1 MAAGGT
7 TTNVATTNPAV
18 PKVAAA
24 NASATDASASGASS
38 VATTT
43 TAAKPKGVATEW
55 IMPIA
60 AVGLIFVMLVPV
72 PSLLLDLLLA
82 LSMTASVLVLLSA
95 IQILRPSQFSVF
107 PSLLLL
113 LTLFRLSLNLASSR
127 RILLHGNEGVSAAG
141 RVIEAFGSFVVGGN
155 YVVGLVI
162 FIALIAIQ
170 YIVVAHGAVRTAEV
184 TARFTLDAMP
194 GKQMAIDADLNAGL
208 INETQARARREQI
221 ARDAEFYGAM
231 DGAARFNQR
240 DAIATILITAINIVA
255 GFLIGVFQL
264 DIPFR
269 EALKTYTVLTV
280 GDGLVTMIPS
290 LLVSMAGGMV
300 VTRAS
305 SDQTLSVDV
314 GRQVLS
320 RRRPLLIA
328 SGVMLSLAAIP
339 GLPKFSF
346 ILLAAGNAFLA
357 WRAPK
362 LTAEALPTPA
372 AEKKLAKDSVEDLLK
387 LDELSLEVGYG
398 LVPLVD
404 QNQGGQLLARV
415 KALRQNL
422 AQQLGFIVPPV
433 HITDNVKLKPREYV
447 VSLRGVEVARWEMFQ
462 DYMMAISSEGSP
474 RPLPG
479 TPTKEPAFGV
489 AAVWIPAALQNQ
501 ALASGYAVVD
511 QTSVLATHLAEI
523 VKQHAYEL
531 LTRQEVKRLL
541 DRLAESHPKLVEELV
556 PKILS
561 LGEVQK
567 VLQQLLRE
575 QVSIRDLPTI
585 LETLLDAA
593 ATTKNPIALIEAVR
607 QGLGRALVRPLLSDN
622 GGLRVVTLDHTLEEE
637 LGRAFSA
644 PQAAVSSTALQPNFS
659 RRILDG
665 LKHLAGEQVSIASPV
680 LLCSTPARYHLKRLL
695 EPFLPK
701 VVVLSPLEVPP
712 VVEVQSVGV
721 LK

>member
-1 MAAGGT
+1 
-7 TTNVATTNPAV
+7 
-18 PKVAAA
+18 
-24 NASATDASASGASS
+24 
-38 VATTT
+38 
-43 TAAKPKGVATEW
+43 
-55 IMPIA
+55 MPIA
-60 AVGLIFVMLVPV
+60 AVGLIFVMLIPL
-72 PSLLLDLLLA
+72 PTFLIDLLLA
-82 LSMTASVLVLLSA
+82 LSLTISVLVLLSA

-127 RILLHGNEGVSAAG
+127 RILLHGNEGAGAAG
-141 RVIEAFGSFVVGGN
+141 HVIEAFGQFVVGGN
-155 YVVGLVI
+155 YVVGFVLFV
-162 FIALIAIQ
+162 ALIAIQ
-170 YIVVAHGAVRTAEV
+170 FLVVSHGAVRTAEV

-208 INETQARARREQI
+208 INEAQARARREQI

-240 DAIATILITAINIVA
+240 DAMATILITAINIIA

-290 LLVSMAGGMV
+290 LLVSMAGGIV

-305 SDQTLSVDV
+305 SDSTLSMDV

-320 RRRPLLIA
+320 RRRPLAIA
-328 SGVMLSLAAIP
+328 SGVMLGLAAIP

-346 ILLAAGNAFLA
+346 FFLAAVTALLA
-357 WRAPK
+357 WRLPK
-362 LTAEALPTPA
+362 SSEEPVLPTAAVGPA
-372 AEKKLAKDSVEDLLK
+372 GKKPAPDSVEEMLK

-398 LVPLVD
+398 LVALVD
-404 QNQGGQLLARV
+404 ENQGGQLLTRV
-415 KALRQNL
+415 RALRQNL

-433 HITDNVKLKPREYV
+433 HITDNVRLKPKEYV
-447 VSLRGVEVARWEMFQ
+447 IALRGSEIARWELYQ
-462 DYMMAISSEGSP
+462 DQLLAISSEGTP

-479 TPTKEPAFGV
+479 IATKEPAFGV
-489 AAVWIPAALQNQ
+489 AALWIPPALQNQ

-511 QTSVLATHLAEI
+511 QTSVLATHLAEV
-523 VKQHAYEL
+523 VKQHAHEL
-531 LTRQEVKRLL
+531 LTRQETKRLL

-556 PKILS
+556 PKLLS

-567 VLQQLLRE
+567 TLQQLLRE
-575 QVSIRDLPTI
+575 QVSIRDLATI

-593 ATTKNPIALIEAVR
+593 PGNKNPVMLVEAAR
-607 QGLGRALVRPLLSDN
+607 QALGRSLVQPLLGAN
-622 GGLRVVTLDHTLEEE
+622 GGLRVVTLDRSLEEE

-644 PQAAVSSTALQPNFS
+644 TAAPGASALQPPFA
-659 RRILDG
+659 RRVVDG
-665 LKHLAGEQVSIASPV
+665 LRRLAGEQVAVATPV
-680 LLCSTPARYHLKRLL
+680 LLCSTPARYYLKRLL

-712 VVEVQSVGV
+712 LVEVHSLGV
-721 LK
+721 LR

>member
-1 MAAGGT
+1 MAVSGAAGET
-7 TTNVATTNPAV
+7 KTAKPTNV
-18 PKVAAA
+18 
-24 NASATDASASGASS
+24 S
-38 VATTT
+38 
-43 TAAKPKGVATEW
+43 EW
-55 IMPIA
+55 IMPVA
-60 AVGLIFVMLVPV
+60 AVALIFVMLVPL
-72 PSLLLDLLLA
+72 PSLLLDVLLA
-82 LSMTASVLVLLSA
+82 LSITAAVLVLLSA

-113 LTLFRLSLNLASSR
+113 MTLFRLSLNLASSR

-155 YVVGLVI
+155 YVVGFVI

-208 INETQARARREQI
+208 INETQARVRREQI

-240 DAIATILITAINIVA
+240 DAIATILITAINIIA

-264 DIPFR
+264 NIPFR

-305 SDQTLSVDV
+305 SDSTLSVDV
-314 GRQVLS
+314 GRQLLA
-320 RRRPLLIA
+320 RRPLLIA
-328 SGVMLSLAAIP
+328 SVVMLSLAAIP

-346 ILLAAGNAFLA
+346 LLLAAGTAFLA

-362 LTAEALPTPA
+362 RSSESAAATV
-372 AEKKLAKDSVEDLLK
+372 AEKKPAKESVEDLLK

-433 HITDNVKLKPREYV
+433 HITDNVRLKAREYV
-447 VSLRGVEVARWEMFQ
+447 IALRGVEIARWEMVQ
-462 DYMMAISSEGSP
+462 DQLMAISSEGSP
-474 RPLPG
+474 RPLAG
-479 TPTKEPAFGV
+479 TPTREPAFGV
-489 AAVWIPAALQNQ
+489 AAIWIAPALQNQ

-511 QTSVLATHLAEI
+511 QTSVLATHLAEV
-523 VKQHAYEL
+523 VKQHAHEL
-531 LTRQEVKRLL
+531 LSRQETKRLL

-575 QVSIRDLPTI
+575 QVSIRDLPGI
-585 LETLLDAA
+585 LETLLDVAPG
-593 ATTKNPIALIEAVR
+593 TKNPVALVESVR
-607 QGLGRALVRPLLSDN
+607 QSLGRALVRPLLSDTGN
-622 GGLRVVTLDHTLEEE
+622 LRVVTLDHALEEE
-637 LGRAFSA
+637 LGRAFAAQTAA
-644 PQAAVSSTALQPNFS
+644 PASITGLQPPFA
-659 RRILDG
+659 RRVLEG
-665 LKHLAGEQVSIASPV
+665 MRRLAGEQVAVASPV

-721 LK
+721 LR

>member
-1 MAAGGT
+1 MAAKTLPG
-7 TTNVATTNPAV
+7 NAT
-18 PKVAAA
+18 VAAVK
-24 NASATDASASGASS
+24 S
-38 VATTT
+38 VPA
-43 TAAKPKGVATEW
+43 EW

-60 AVGLIFVMLVPV
+60 AVGLIFVMLVPI

-95 IQILRPSQFSVF
+95 IQILRPAQFSVF

-127 RILLHGNEGVSAAG
+127 RILLHGNEGVAAAG
-141 RVIEAFGSFVVGGN
+141 HVIEAFGQFVVGGN
-155 YVVGLVI
+155 YVVGFVLFV
-162 FIALIAIQ
+162 ALIAIQ

-208 INETQARARREQI
+208 INEVQARARRETI
-221 ARDAEFYGAM
+221 AHDAEFYGAM

-240 DAIATILITAINIVA
+240 DAIATILITAINIIA

-305 SDQTLSVDV
+305 SDASLSVDV
-314 GRQVLS
+314 GRQLLS
-320 RRRPLLIA
+320 RRRPLVIA
-328 SGVMLSLAAIP
+328 SGVMLSLGAIP
-339 GLPKFSF
+339 GMPKFSF
-346 ILLAAGNAFLA
+346 FLLAAGTAFLA

-362 LTAEALPTPA
+362 TA
-372 AEKKLAKDSVEDLLK
+372 AESPTAAASAAAASGKKLEKDAAEDWLK
-387 LDELSLEVGYG
+387 LDELSLEVGYN
-398 LVPLVD
+398 LVPMVD

-433 HITDNVKLKPREYV
+433 HITDNVRLKPREY
-447 VSLRGVEVARWEMFQ
+447 SIALRGVEVARWEMYQ
-462 DYMMAISSEGSP
+462 DHLMAISSEGAP
-474 RPLPG
+474 RPLAG

-489 AAVWIPAALQNQ
+489 AALWIPAALQNQ

-511 QTSVLATHLAEI
+511 QTSVLATHLAEV
-523 VKQHAYEL
+523 VKQHAHEL
-531 LTRQEVKRLL
+531 LSRQEVKRLL

-556 PKILS
+556 PKLLS

-567 VLQQLLRE
+567 VLQQMLRE

-593 ATTKNPIALIEAVR
+593 STNKNPVLLVEAARQALA
-607 QGLGRALVRPLLSDN
+607 RALVQPLLSDT
-622 GGLRVVTLDHTLEEE
+622 GGLRVVTLDHALEEE
-637 LGRAFSA
+637 LGRAFGGQASA
-644 PQAAVSSTALQPNFS
+644 SSSASLQPPFA
-659 RRILDG
+659 RRILEG
-665 LKHLAGEQVSIASPV
+665 LRRLAGDQVAVASPV
-680 LLCSTPARYHLKRLL
+680 LLCATPARYHLKRLL

-701 VVVLSPLEVPP
+701 LVVLSPLEVPP
-712 VVEVQSVGV
+712 VVEVQAVGV
-721 LK
+721 LR

>member
-1 MAAGGT
+1 MAAPT
-7 TTNVATTNPAV
+7 SAV
-18 PKVAAA
+18 STLKPNAA
-24 NASATDASASGASS
+24 S
-38 VATTT
+38 
-43 TAAKPKGVATEW
+43 EW

-60 AVGLIFVMLVPV
+60 AVGLIFVMLVPL
-72 PSLLLDLLLA
+72 PSFLLDILLA
-82 LSMTASVLVLLSA
+82 LSITAAVLVLLSA

-141 RVIEAFGSFVVGGN
+141 HVIEAFGSFVVGGN
-155 YVVGLVI
+155 YVVGFVI

-208 INETQARARREQI
+208 INEVQARARREQV
-221 ARDAEFYGAM
+221 AHDAEFYGAM

-240 DAIATILITAINIVA
+240 DAIATILITAINIIA

-300 VTRAS
+300 VTRAT
-305 SDQTLSVDV
+305 SDATLSVDV

-320 RRRPLLIA
+320 RRPLLIA

-346 ILLAAGNAFLA
+346 FLLAAGTAFLA

-362 LTAEALPTPA
+362 LTAESPA
-372 AEKKLAKDSVEDLLK
+372 MATGDKKLAKDKDKDKDKDSVEDLLK
-387 LDELSLEVGYG
+387 LDELSLEVGYS

-404 QNQGGQLLARV
+404 VNQGGQLLARV

-433 HITDNVKLKPREYV
+433 HITDNVRLKPREYV

-462 DYMMAISSEGSP
+462 DHMMAISSEGSP
-474 RPLPG
+474 RPLAG

-511 QTSVLATHLAEI
+511 QTSVLATHLAEV
-523 VKQHAYEL
+523 VKQHAHEL
-531 LTRQEVKRLL
+531 LARQEVKRLL

-556 PKILS
+556 PKVLS

-575 QVSIRDLPTI
+575 QVSVRDLPAI
-585 LETLLDAA
+585 LETLLDTA
-593 ATTKNPIALIEAVR
+593 ATTKNPVALVESVR
-607 QGLGRALVRPLLSDN
+607 QGLGRALVRPLLSDS
-622 GGLRVVTLDHTLEEE
+622 GGLRVVTLDHALEDE
-637 LGRAFSA
+637 LGRAFAA
-644 PQAAVSSTALQPNFS
+644 PTSPAGSSALQPPFA

-665 LKHLAGEQVSIASPV
+665 LRRLAGEQVAVASPV

-712 VVEVQSVGV
+712 VVEVQSIGV
-721 LK
+721 LR

>member
-1 MAAGGT
+1 MAPTAAP
-7 TTNVATTNPAV
+7 ATTV
-18 PKVAAA
+18 SRPK
-24 NASATDASASGASS
+24 STLS
-38 VATTT
+38 
-43 TAAKPKGVATEW
+43 EW
-55 IMPIA
+55 IMPTA
-60 AVGLIFVMLVPV
+60 AVGLIFVMLVPL
-72 PSLLLDLLLA
+72 PSFLLDILLA
-82 LSMTASVLVLLSA
+82 TSMTISVLVLLSA

-127 RILLHGNEGVSAAG
+127 RILLHGNEGASAAG
-141 RVIEAFGSFVVGGN
+141 NVIEAFGQFVVGGN
-155 YVVGLVI
+155 YVVGFVL
-162 FIALIAIQ
+162 FMALIAIQ
-170 YIVVAHGAVRTAEV
+170 YLVVAHGAVRTAEV

-208 INETQARARREQI
+208 INEVQARARREQV
-221 ARDAEFYGAM
+221 AHDAEFYGAM

-290 LLVSMAGGMV
+290 LLVSMAGGIV

-305 SDQTLSVDV
+305 SDATLSVDV

-320 RRRPLLIA
+320 KRRPLIIA
-328 SGVMLSLAAIP
+328 ACVMLALAAIP

-346 ILLAAGNAFLA
+346 FLLAAGTAFLA

-362 LTAEALPTPA
+362 LAEEPAAVAAAAAA
-372 AEKKLAKDSVEDLLK
+372 AEKKPAKDSVEDLLK

-398 LVPLVD
+398 LVALVD
-404 QNQGGQLLARV
+404 VNQGGQLLARV

-433 HITDNVKLKPREYV
+433 HITDNVRLKPKEYT
-447 VSLRGVEVARWEMFQ
+447 VSLRGVEIARWELYQ
-462 DYMMAISSEGSP
+462 DNLLAISSEGSP
-474 RPLPG
+474 RALAG
-479 TPTKEPAFGV
+479 IATKEPAFGV
-489 AAVWIPAALQNQ
+489 AAVWIAPVLQNQ
-501 ALASGYAVVD
+501 ALAAGYAVVD
-511 QTSVLATHLAEI
+511 QTSVLATHLAEV
-523 VKQHAYEL
+523 VKQHAFEL
-531 LTRQEVKRLL
+531 LTRQETKRLL
-541 DRLAESHPKLVEELV
+541 DRLAESHPKLMEELV
-556 PKILS
+556 PKVLS

-567 VLQQLLRE
+567 VLLQLLRE
-575 QVSIRDLPTI
+575 QVSIRDLSTI
-585 LETLLDAA
+585 LETLLDMAPA
-593 ATTKNPIALIEAVR
+593 NKNPVLLVESVR
-607 QGLGRALVRPLLSDN
+607 QALGRSLVRPLLSEG
-622 GGLRVVTLDHTLEEE
+622 GGLRVVTLDRALEEE
-637 LGRAFSA
+637 LGRAFGGAGSA
-644 PQAAVSSTALQPNFS
+644 GAGGLQPNFT

-665 LKHLAGEQVSIASPV
+665 LRRLAGEQIAVATPV
-680 LLCSTPARYHLKRLL
+680 LLCATPARYYLKRLL

-701 VVVLSPLEVPP
+701 VVVLSPMEVPP

-721 LK
+721 LH